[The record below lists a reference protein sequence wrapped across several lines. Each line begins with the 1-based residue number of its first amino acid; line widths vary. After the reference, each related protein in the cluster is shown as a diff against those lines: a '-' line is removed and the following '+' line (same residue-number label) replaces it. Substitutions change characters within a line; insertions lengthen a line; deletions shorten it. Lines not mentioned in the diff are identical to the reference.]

1 MKGIAAFRPV
11 NHLKVIIFNPFLTDI
26 IFKHFFRSMLGEL
39 VPAVSLMGY
48 LRLVF
53 EAPRGTSE
61 TVRADKSAPRLS
73 VRPCQRR
80 PPRLREGRGKSSF
93 ISLRVNQSQAQMK
106 GN

>member
-48 LRLVF
+48 RRLYGPTRALQGFRFARASAVLRACARVEGNPPLLV
-53 EAPRGTSE
+53 
-61 TVRADKSAPRLS
+61 S
-73 VRPCQRR
+73 V
-80 PPRLREGRGKSSF
+80 
-93 ISLRVNQSQAQMK
+93 
-106 GN
+106 